1 MSFRFRRTFSLLPGL
16 RANIT
21 KTGASLSIGPR
32 GAKLTVGSGGVRAT
46 AGLPGTGMFW
56 SEQVTHKGHADAGQ
70 SAEPQL
76 SLPPEVEEVIRE
88 RPLHWEFLVLQRAL
102 RFASN
107 DINTMAAVSASHG
120 TDAITFHE
128 WISEFIDA
136 FHDVLAEQDAAAA
149 KLNDALGLTGQPVN
163 PDTLVTAVD
172 QFIFTIRSAIVYAQR
187 AAALTRHP
195 LYGGLAAPFCNGV
208 AQPFADVFNEFL
220 QALDDQLPNV
230 DVTHELDLQFKLK
243 SPFSVAAFDAAQ
255 DAFLQRFFDS
265 NHNLKTGDVV
275 TERFQIARGE
285 QQLGTFSRAAIA
297 DNLQNNI
304 FRQDDWYWSED
315 AKNWQ
320 PLSALVL

>member
-88 RPLHWEFLVLQRAL
+88 RPPHWEFLVLQRAL

-195 LYGGLAAPFCNGV
+195 LYG
-208 AQPFADVFNEFL
+208 
-220 QALDDQLPNV
+220 
-230 DVTHELDLQFKLK
+230 
-243 SPFSVAAFDAAQ
+243 
-255 DAFLQRFFDS
+255 R
-265 NHNLKTGDVV
+265 
-275 TERFQIARGE
+275 
-285 QQLGTFSRAAIA
+285 LGG
-297 DNLQNNI
+297 
-304 FRQDDWYWSED
+304 
-315 AKNWQ
+315 
-320 PLSALVL
+320 PVL